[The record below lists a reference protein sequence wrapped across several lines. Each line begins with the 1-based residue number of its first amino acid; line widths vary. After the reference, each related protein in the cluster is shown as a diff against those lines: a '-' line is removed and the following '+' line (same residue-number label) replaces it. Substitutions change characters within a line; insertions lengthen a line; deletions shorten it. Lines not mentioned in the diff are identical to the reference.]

1 MGSFSIWHWLVVL
14 AIAILVFGTKRLKN
28 AGKDVGEAIKG
39 FKQGLADDEESPPAR
54 LRHENRGADNHDA
67 ACNGDVEKTAG

>member
-14 AIAILVFGTKRLKN
+14 AIAVLVFGTKRLKN

-54 LRHENRGADNHDA
+54 LRHESPGIGARDA
-67 ACNGDVEKTAG
+67 ARSDEKAPR